1 MRLADLETRLQSL
14 DGTGR
19 WVLAGGELGIPAAQD
34 LFEKNLPGGTLV
46 LEAARGEPGTLGASG
61 KLTLPGVG
69 SGMPLPASVDF
80 SADRAAGAVTGI
92 EILVDLDVWKLA
104 TAALDADMSFL
115 AATKLDALR
124 YVLSA
129 RPGPDGGGV
138 ESGLGL
144 QGDLGFEI
152 DGRSETLTLT
162 AEAPEEVPGSIGGR
176 PNWCLE
182 ADVDLSLVELG
193 DLAAAIATGVKAEE
207 FQLPSEL
214 LSGGPKL
221 RHIRLIGN
229 PTDGLVA
236 AFADIE
242 IFDEWQVVGEKCEL
256 REGHVAFTVV
266 SPATDPQLS
275 ATVYATLVL
284 GGVGLSASVSV
295 PELDIEAWLAG
306 PVSAADLFKTYL
318 PAAAIPLELNYA
330 SLAAAKQD
338 ETWAWSVRF
347 GVGAGG
353 PGGWKLPGGISLTDL
368 EVAIED
374 AGGGPSAAARAML
387 ALGDAAQVLLG
398 GSFDAATETW
408 ALAGNAV
415 GEIKAGEALAALGK
429 EFDVEL
435 PAPLAKLDLTTIDL
449 SLESGKA
456 TRFEFECDGDF
467 PLAGTKASFTT
478 KLGLSFETDPTSG
491 QSRYSLTPSATLKLS
506 LRDETPGSPAET
518 MDFEVTFAKTA
529 SDTRFTAKWED
540 SAPLSLARVLGALHV
555 DVAAVPAGLL
565 PAVKK
570 VSFGYDITQ
579 DTLVLAIETA
589 ETGSVW
595 CLTTPPGG
603 KATMAALVKAKTA
616 FRLSEVPIVGP
627 QVPPADDVALEA
639 VELLLCSG
647 PLSGTDVGKLNEF
660 VPSSGL
666 PTFPPGGLKEA
677 TALLTVSYLFGGVA
691 QKPLALPLAGGTQAP
706 TASTSTP
713 ALPPPATKPSAAV
726 EPAPAGPPTAW
737 LKPQRT
743 FGPLT
748 LERVGASY
756 AEGDLWLLLD
766 GGVSAGGLSLG
777 LDGLGVGFPLSSEGP
792 WWPRVKLRGIGVG
805 YSAPPLEIAGALLFV
820 TPKPPVKFEVAGLL
834 SAGTG
839 DFTMS
844 AVGAYAETETGPS
857 MFALGGITGDLGGP
871 PAAFVTGL
879 AAGFGYQSALR
890 LPHQDEVG
898 AFPLVVALA
907 DPGAFARKDPL
918 DVLTEIVEA
927 PNPWISWQ
935 PGSLWLA
942 AGVQFSS
949 FDLVSTTAI
958 LVAELGTDLTIALLG
973 RSTATFPRGASAADT
988 YAKVVLD
995 LEAVFRPDE
1004 GSFEAAALLAPG
1016 SFVIDPACAL
1026 TGGFAFSLWYGP
1038 SKHAGDFVVTLG
1050 GYHPAFSP
1058 PAWYPREPR
1067 LGFSW
1072 SVRDELT
1079 ISGAAYFALT
1089 PSAVMAGGA
1098 LDVAYHA
1105 GHLKAWLRAYA
1116 DALIWFKPFSF
1127 DLEIGIS
1134 VGVSYTLTVL
1144 GVSKTLSAELGAELH
1159 LWGPPTAGEV
1169 TIHWWVI
1176 SFSVSFGEG
1185 EPHKREALKWAEFE
1199 ELLPPPREAIQV
1211 TPVAEVRA
1219 PSEGDWIAAAH
1230 GFAFKTTVAMPA
1242 TELRGGSAG
1251 AHSEKA
1257 EGKLSIQP
1265 MQAPGVSAVHTVKVT
1280 RAGKEIELGDWKL
1293 TPVTRDV
1300 PKALWGEGDGGQL
1313 EDGEKQLV
1321 PGQLLGYTVTAPPP
1335 KSGGGPEAV
1344 EDPAAMAADPLAQGG
1359 LPIAPG
1365 DAATGPVAHADDG
1378 SIATIAGAIG
1388 ERESAREALLAGL
1401 AELGRTK
1408 LPDDSLKGFAAKAG
1422 HTFSD
1427 PPLVV
1432 SS

>member
-1 MRLADLETRLQSL
+1 MRLVDLETQLAGL
-14 DGTGR
+14 DGSGR
-19 WVLAGGELGIPAAQD
+19 WTLAGGEFEIPAAQS
-34 LFEKNLPGGTLV
+34 LFEENLPGGTLV
-46 LEAARGEPGTLGASG
+46 LEAAKGEPATLSTVGR
-61 KLTLPGVG
+61 LTLAGVG
-69 SGMPLPASVDF
+69 SGKPLSAAVTF
-80 SADRAAGAVTGI
+80 SADRAAGRVTGV

-104 TAALDADMSFL
+104 TKTIDADMGFL
-115 AATKLDALR
+115 AATKVDALR
-124 YVLSA
+124 FVLSV
-129 RPGPDGGGV
+129 RPGVEGGLA
-138 ESGLGL
+138 EAGLGL
-144 QGDLGFEI
+144 QADLTFEL
-152 DGRSETLTLT
+152 DAEPQLLTLT
-162 AEAPEEVPGSIGGR
+162 AEAPEKVSGGIGGE

-182 ADVDLSLVELG
+182 ADTDLSLGQLG
-193 DLAAAIATGVKAEE
+193 ELAANLATGMKAEDFE
-207 FQLPSEL
+207 LPSEL
-214 LSGGPKL
+214 TKVGPRL

-229 PTDGLVA
+229 PTGGLVA
-236 AFADIE
+236 AFADVE
-242 IFDEWQVVGEKCEL
+242 IFDEWQVVGDKCEL

-266 SPATDPQLS
+266 SPTSAPQLS
-275 ATVYATLVL
+275 ANVYATLEL
-284 GGVGLSASVSV
+284 GGVEVSASVSV
-295 PELDIEAWLAG
+295 PELEVEAWLDA
-306 PVSAADLFKTYL
+306 PVSAAKLFETYL
-318 PAAAIPLELNYA
+318 PAAAIPLELAYA
-330 SLAAAKQD
+330 SIAAGKEDDA
-338 ETWAWSVRF
+338 WAWSVYF
-347 GVGAGG
+347 GVDAGE
-353 PGGWKLPGGISLTDL
+353 PGGWKLPGDVALTDL

-374 AGGGPSAAARAML
+374 GGTGLSASLRATL
-387 ALGDAAQVLLG
+387 EIGDAAQVLLG

-408 ALAGNAV
+408 SLQGNAV

-435 PAPLAKLDLTTIDL
+435 PAPLAKLDLTTINL
-449 SLESGKA
+449 SLKSGKA

-478 KLGLSFETDPTSG
+478 KLGLSFETDPKSG
-491 QSRYSLTPSATLKLS
+491 KSQYSLTPSATLKLT
-506 LRDETPGSPAET
+506 LPGEKQGSPAET

-579 DTLVLAIETA
+579 ETLVLAIETA

-603 KATMAALVKAKTA
+603 KATMAALVKAETA
-616 FRLSEVPIVGP
+616 FRLTEVPIVGP

-647 PLSGTDVGKLNEF
+647 PLFGAEVGKLNEF
-660 VPSSGL
+660 IPAGL

-706 TASTSTP
+706 TASTSMP
-713 ALPPPATKPSAAV
+713 ALSAPATKPSATV
-726 EPAPAGPPTAW
+726 EPPAGPPTAW
-737 LKPQRT
+737 LKPQRS

-756 AEGDLWLLLD
+756 AEGDLWLLLE

-777 LDGLGVGFPLSSEGP
+777 LDGLAVGFPLSSEGP

-839 DFTMS
+839 DFTMG

-907 DPGAFARKDPL
+907 DPGAFARKNPL
-918 DVLTEIVEA
+918 DVLAEIVEA
-927 PNPWISWQ
+927 PEPWISWQ

-949 FDLVSTTAI
+949 FDLVSTTAV

-995 LEAVFRPDE
+995 LEAVFRPHE

-1038 SKHAGDFVVTLG
+1038 STHAGDFVVTLG

-1105 GHLKAWLRAYA
+1105 GDLKAWLRAYA

-1185 EPHKREALKWAEFE
+1185 EPRKREALKWAEFE
-1199 ELLPPPREAIQV
+1199 ELLPPQREAIQV

-1230 GFAFKTTVAMPA
+1230 GFAFKTTAAMPA

-1251 AHSEKA
+1251 AHSEKVD
-1257 EGKLSIQP
+1257 GKLSIQP
-1265 MQAPGVSAVHTVKVT
+1265 MQTPGVSAVHTVKVT
-1280 RAGKEIELGDWKL
+1280 RGGKEIELQDWKL
-1293 TPVTRDV
+1293 APVIHAV

-1321 PGQLLGYTVTAPPP
+1321 PGQLVGYTVAAPPP

>member
-1 MRLADLETRLQSL
+1 VRLNDLETRLAGL
-14 DGTGR
+14 DGSGR
-19 WVLAGGELGIPAAQD
+19 WTLGGGELGVPAAQT
-34 LFEKNLPGGTLV
+34 LFEENLPAATLA
-46 LEAARGEPGTLGASG
+46 LDEAKGDPAALRAEG

-69 SGMPLPASVDF
+69 SGKPLSASVTF
-80 SADRAAGAVTGI
+80 EADHGAGVITGV
-92 EILVDLDVWKLA
+92 EVLADLDLWKLVTKTIA
-104 TAALDADMSFL
+104 ADMSFL
-115 AATKLDALR
+115 EAKLDALR

-129 RPGPDGGGV
+129 RPGSSGGKAEAGV
-138 ESGLGL
+138 GL
-144 QGDLGFEI
+144 QGDLKFELE
-152 DGRSETLTLT
+152 GRPQLLTLT
-162 AEAPEEVPGSIGGR
+162 AEAPRKAAGGIGGE
-176 PNWCLE
+176 PNWSLE
-182 ADVDLSLVELG
+182 ADVDLPLAELG
-193 DLAAAIATGVKAEE
+193 ELAAALATGMKAEE
-207 FQLPSEL
+207 FELPSEL
-214 LSGGPKL
+214 KRIGPKL
-221 RHIRLIGN
+221 RHIRLIGS
-229 PTDGLVA
+229 PTQGLVA
-236 AFADIE
+236 ACAE
-242 IFDEWQVVGEKCEL
+242 VEVFDEWNVIAKKCEL
-256 REGHVAFTVV
+256 REGRVFFTVI
-266 SPATDPQLS
+266 SPTTSPRLQAFLE
-275 ATVYATLVL
+275 ATLEL
-284 GGVGLSASVSV
+284 GGVPLSGAVSV
-295 PELDIEAWLAG
+295 PELEIEAWLAA
-306 PVSAADLFKTYL
+306 PVSAANLFETYL
-318 PAAAIPLELNYA
+318 PAAAIPLELTNA
-330 SLAAAKQD
+330 GLD
-338 ETWAWSVRF
+338 VGREGGDWAWSARF
-347 GVGAGG
+347 GVAPGL
-353 PGGWKLPGGISLTDL
+353 PGGWKLPGGVSLT
-368 EVAIED
+368 EVDVEIAD
-374 AGGGPSAAARAML
+374 AGGGPSAKVQAMLEIGKAARL
-387 ALGDAAQVLLG
+387 VLR

-408 ALAGNAV
+408 SLAGSAV
-415 GEIKAGEALAALGK
+415 GDIEAGEALAALGK
-429 EFDVEL
+429 KFDVDL

-456 TRFEFECDGDF
+456 TKFEFECAGDF

-478 KLGLSFETDPTSG
+478 KLGLSFETDPKSG
-491 QSRYSLTPSATLKLS
+491 KSQYSLTPSATLKLT
-506 LRDETPGSPAET
+506 LPGGKQGSPAET
-518 MDFEVTFAKTA
+518 MDFEVAFAKTA

-540 SAPLSLARVLGALHV
+540 SEPLSLARVLGALDV

-579 DTLVLAIETA
+579 ETLVLAIETA

-616 FRLSEVPIVGP
+616 FRLTEVPIVGP

-647 PLSGTDVGKLNEF
+647 PLSGVEVGKLNEF
-660 VPSSGL
+660 IPAGL
-666 PTFPPGGLKEA
+666 PAFPPGGLPEA

-691 QKPLALPLAGGTQAP
+691 QKPLALPLAGGSEATTP
-706 TASTSTP
+706 STATP
-713 ALPPPATKPSAAV
+713 ALPAPAAKPTAAV

-766 GGVSAGGLSLG
+766 GGLSAGGLSLG
-777 LDGLGVGFPLSSEGP
+777 LEGLGVGFPLSSEGP

-820 TPKPPVKFEVAGLL
+820 TPKPPVEFEVAGLL

-844 AVGAYAETETGPS
+844 AIGAYAETETGPS

-918 DVLTEIVEA
+918 DALTEIVEA
-927 PNPWISWQ
+927 PDPWISWQ

-949 FDLVSTTAI
+949 FDLVSTTAV

-995 LEAVFRPDE
+995 LEAVFRPHE

-1105 GHLKAWLRAYA
+1105 GDLKAWLRAYA
-1116 DALIWFKPFSF
+1116 DALIWFEPFSF

-1134 VGVSYTLTVL
+1134 VGVSYTLSVL

-1176 SFSVSFGEG
+1176 SFSVAFGEG
-1185 EPHKREALKWAEFE
+1185 KPLEREALKWAEFE

-1230 GFAFKTTVAMPA
+1230 GFAFRTTAAMPA

-1251 AHSEKA
+1251 AHSEKVD
-1257 EGKLSIQP
+1257 GKLSIQP
-1265 MQAPGVSAVHTVKVT
+1265 MQAAGVSAVHTVKVT
-1280 RAGKEIELGDWKL
+1280 RSGKEIELEDWKL
-1293 TPVTRDV
+1293 TPVIHAV

-1321 PGQLLGYTVTAPPP
+1321 PAQLVGYTVAAPPP
-1335 KSGGGPEAV
+1335 TSGGGPEAV
-1344 EDPAAMAADPLAQGG
+1344 EDPAAMAADPLAPGG

-1365 DAATGPVAHADDG
+1365 DVATGPVADADEG
-1378 SIATIAGAIG
+1378 SIARIAAAIG
-1388 ERESAREALLAGL
+1388 ERGSARDALLTGL
-1401 AELGRTK
+1401 TELGRTK
-1408 LPDDSLKGFAAKAG
+1408 LPDDSLEAFAARAG